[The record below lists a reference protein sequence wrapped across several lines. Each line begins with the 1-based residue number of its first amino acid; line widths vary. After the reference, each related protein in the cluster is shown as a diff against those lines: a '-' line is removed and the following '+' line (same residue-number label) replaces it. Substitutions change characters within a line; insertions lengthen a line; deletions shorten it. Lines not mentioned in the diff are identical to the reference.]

1 MKGTMAKN
9 QIDNGVIASL
19 GKQLTNK
26 VESGQLKRGQATKV
40 ADQRKLLQNAF
51 GDNWRV
57 KVYGKGGAK
66 ALPSYGMAGGSEV
79 NSLRAKAIQ
88 QAKNKLNVNGGTEAK
103 TTLKPSMPKS
113 PIAGRQLRGGGTTA
127 P

>member
-1 MKGTMAKN
+1 MANKPAV
-9 QIDNGVIASL
+9 DNGVIASL

-26 VESGQLKRGQATKV
+26 VESGAITRKQASKTS
-40 ADQRKLLQNAF
+40 DQRKLLQNAF

-66 ALPSYGMAGGSEV
+66 ALPSYGISGGSEV
-79 NSLRAKAIQ
+79 NSLRSKAIQ

-113 PIAGRQLRGGGTTA
+113 PIAGRQLRNGGTTA
-127 P
+127 K